1 MSYLIE
7 GIEYAVL
14 VGLAACA
21 LGIFIISLFDRIDFH
36 YSKKRKEIS
45 NWLLIKFRVL
55 YIYKR

>member
-45 NWLLIKFRVL
+45 N
-55 YIYKR
+55 